1 MRGQKSV
8 DDKREDGIVHVLQGE
23 RGSESRCREKGASG
37 MKDPKV
43 LIGVAISAV
52 CIAIVVHGIEWS
64 AVGEAFRRTNL
75 WLLLPAIGCLAIM
88 FLLRAYRWQR
98 LVEPIVVLPLR
109 PFWSASLIGFMANDV
124 LPLRVGELVRA
135 YALAH
140 LTSVRVSA
148 AFTTAVLERVWDTVT
163 VGILTVFTFSRF
175 SLPAWVV
182 RTNWVVL
189 GACVVVLGGG
199 AWLVRRGELGFAW
212 LPSRFAVVVERFA
225 SGLRSLNSVSALFW
239 VVLLSFAVWFALVGY
254 YWLLL
259 RACGFTLPFDAA
271 LLVTVFS
278 VLAAAVPAAPGF
290 VGTFQYAVILAL
302 SFFDVP
308 KAEALGFSIIAHL
321 AQLGPVIIAGAIALV
336 RARLPLWPSRLVS
349 GGEVQGSSE
358 EVQGPTF
365 KVQGRGRN

>member
-1 MRGQKSV
+1 
-8 DDKREDGIVHVLQGE
+8 
-23 RGSESRCREKGASG
+23 

-43 LIGVAISAV
+43 LIGVIISAV
-52 CIAIVVHGIEWS
+52 CITIVVQGIEWS
-64 AVGEAFRRTNL
+64 VVGEALRRTNL
-75 WLLLPAIGCLAIM
+75 LLLLPAVGCLGVM

-98 LVEPIVVLPLR
+98 LVEPIAVLPLR

-124 LPLRVGELVRA
+124 LPLRIGELVRA

-148 AFTTAVLERVWDTVT
+148 AFTTAVLERVWDTVA

-199 AWLVRRGELGFAW
+199 AWLVRRGELRFAW

-225 SGLRSLNSVSALFW
+225 SGLRSLNSASALFW
-239 VVLLSFAVWFALVGY
+239 VVFLSFAVWFALVGY

-259 RACGFTLPFDAA
+259 RACGFSLPFDAA
-271 LLVTVFS
+271 LLVTVFT
-278 VLAAAVPAAPGF
+278 VFAAAVPAAPGF
-290 VGTFQYAVILAL
+290 VGTFQYAVVLAL
-302 SFFDVP
+302 SFFEVP
-308 KAEALGFSIIAHL
+308 KAEALGFSIVAHL
-321 AQLGPVIIAGAIALV
+321 AQLGPVILAGVIALV

-349 GGEVQGSSE
+349 AEDVQGSSE
-358 EVQGPTF
+358 EIQGSSKEVQGSRF
-365 KVQGRGRN
+365 KVQG

>member
-1 MRGQKSV
+1 
-8 DDKREDGIVHVLQGE
+8 
-23 RGSESRCREKGASG
+23 
-37 MKDPKV
+37 MKNPKV
-43 LIGVAISAV
+43 LIGVAVSAA

-75 WLLLPAIGCLAIM
+75 LLLLPALGCLGLM
-88 FLLRAYRWQR
+88 FLLRAYRWRR
-98 LVEPIVVLPLR
+98 LVEPIAVLPLR

-148 AFTTAVLERVWDTVT
+148 AFTTAVLERVWDTVA

-175 SLPAWVV
+175 SLPAWIV

-199 AWLVRRGELGFAW
+199 AWIVRRGEFGFTW
-212 LPSRFAVVVERFA
+212 LPSRVAVVVEQFA
-225 SGLRSLNSVSALFW
+225 SGLRSLNSVAALLW
-239 VVLLSFAVWFALVGY
+239 VVFFSFAVWLALVGY

-259 RACGFTLPFDAA
+259 RACGFTLSFDAA
-271 LLVTVFS
+271 LLVTVFT
-278 VLAAAVPAAPGF
+278 VFAAAVPAAPGF

-302 SFFDVP
+302 SFFEVP

-321 AQLGPVIIAGAIALV
+321 AQLGPVIAAGMIALV
-336 RARLPLWPSRLVS
+336 RARLPLWPSRLVLPKEVQS
-349 GGEVQGSSE
+349 SSEDVQGSK
-358 EVQGPTF
+358 F
-365 KVQGRGRN
+365 KVQGRSRN